1 MVVPIYDDNP
11 FTQPVKPYVTWSL
24 IAANIL
30 VFMHEAVAPQAGL
43 DRMIDTYSLTPA
55 ALSGDIGS
63 RGALPAYATLITYP
77 FFHSDI
83 GHLFANMIFLW
94 VFAHHLHPAPCR
106 LRY

>member
-43 DRMIDTYSLTPA
+43 DRMINTYSLTPA
-55 ALSGDIGS
+55 ALNGDIGS
-63 RGALPAYATLITYP
+63 RGALPAYATLIIYQ
-77 FFHSDI
+77 FFHPDI
-83 GHLFANMIFLW
+83 CPFLGTPIFLCCFFANI
-94 VFAHHLHPAPCR
+94 HP
-106 LRY
+106 L